1 MRNVMFLYIILH
13 MAVKLSRHKFNVLL
27 SYHINREKYCIKVY
41 LISLYVQGWQQ
52 RYGWYGNGHTNFYVF
67 YCTSQS
73 HFQGASNIHARS
85 DLIEPHSLVST
96 GIVLLA
102 FSLKD

>member
-1 MRNVMFLYIILH
+1 MSKAGSKGMVGMVMAIRI
-13 MAVKLSRHKFNVLL
+13 
-27 SYHINREKYCIKVY
+27 
-41 LISLYVQGWQQ
+41 
-52 RYGWYGNGHTNFYVF
+52 NFYVF

-73 HFQGASNIHARS
+73 HFQGAFNIHARS
-85 DLIEPHSLVST
+85 DLVEPHSLVST